1 LHLIPWRRASHLC
14 YALQKTGSLQTIVA
28 APKFRG
34 HPRFSRVA
42 VVQAEGDEVW
52 RAELRILFKAH
63 SPASGQQQQL
73 ALVKYFV
80 CEGAGVGAMPPSA
93 LTHTFHPGQPQT
105 AGGDAGASGSRGGA
119 AAGAAAPG
127 RAPEPR
133 QSAGGRYTGAVRLR
147 FPADGTPFRQR
158 YAVMPIHNIIRA
170 EHVLTDYNKHGLS
183 GAFEA
188 FYVNPWKFSLENVAD
203 DAGRGELLDIAPL

>member
-1 LHLIPWRRASHLC
+1 MPTALRWYFYPGDERRAGDGPLPHKVDLVRSGCIAGQLAHHPEDLC

-80 CEGAGVGAMPPSA
+80 
-93 LTHTFHPGQPQT
+93 
-105 AGGDAGASGSRGGA
+105 
-119 AAGAAAPG
+119 
-127 RAPEPR
+127 
-133 QSAGGRYTGAVRLR
+133 
-147 FPADGTPFRQR
+147 
-158 YAVMPIHNIIRA
+158 
-170 EHVLTDYNKHGLS
+170 
-183 GAFEA
+183 
-188 FYVNPWKFSLENVAD
+188 
-203 DAGRGELLDIAPL
+203 